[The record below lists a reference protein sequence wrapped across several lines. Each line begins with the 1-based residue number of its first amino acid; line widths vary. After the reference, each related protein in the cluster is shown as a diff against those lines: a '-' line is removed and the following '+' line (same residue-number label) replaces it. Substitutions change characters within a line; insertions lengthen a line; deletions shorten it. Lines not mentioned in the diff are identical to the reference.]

1 MKIKELEI
9 ENILSIEKASISF
22 DDTGLILV
30 EGWNHDSG
38 RANGAGKSAI
48 FNSLSFALFD
58 KVPRK
63 ITASEIL
70 RRGTKSGFASA
81 TIESNGDTYTVKRT
95 RPKGTEFTK
104 NGVNINITQEEFEKI
119 IKLTYDQFI
128 ISAYCAQSGS
138 NRFISL
144 NDADKK
150 TFLLKLLDLD
160 KFQEL
165 KKIADE
171 HIKEISLA
179 INVLHV
185 KHTTAISK
193 IEAYRESLIDRDE
206 IAIQNNELTKEIEEL
221 QVKLLSIEEVPKPD
235 LSHYISLEN
244 QLSLKEKE
252 ILIAKTTKTMLH
264 NQYKKINVGIH
275 EFEMSD
281 TCLECGSTISTENAR
296 QHHDQKQESLKLETV
311 SCKLQIDEQDV
322 IVSRENDIH
331 NMKSKIFAKK
341 NKELESFNTASQIA
355 INLNSLISK
364 KQDLVES
371 NNVKLLKD
379 MDLLNKINKL
389 SDLAAICEA
398 QNDNKSKDL
407 EFYKALSSIYSPTGA
422 PAYVLD
428 SIVDSFNDTVI
439 KYIELV
445 WPTASYSLNSYKQ
458 TSKGDVVAKF
468 SESLIMDGIDVSIGS
483 LSGGELRALSLCV
496 DFTVVEILQKNFG
509 ISINPIILDEPF
521 DGLDASGKEVV
532 IELLEKLS
540 RDRSIIVIDHG
551 SEAKVMFS
559 KTIMVEKRGGISSL
573 LTHLV

>member
-1 MKIKELEI
+1 
-9 ENILSIEKASISF
+9 
-22 DDTGLILV
+22 
-30 EGWNHDSG
+30 
-38 RANGAGKSAI
+38 
-48 FNSLSFALFD
+48 
-58 KVPRK
+58 
-63 ITASEIL
+63 
-70 RRGTKSGFASA
+70 
-81 TIESNGDTYTVKRT
+81 
-95 RPKGTEFTK
+95 
-104 NGVNINITQEEFEKI
+104 
-119 IKLTYDQFI
+119 
-128 ISAYCAQSGS
+128 
-138 NRFISL
+138 
-144 NDADKK
+144 
-150 TFLLKLLDLD
+150 
-160 KFQEL
+160 
-165 KKIADE
+165 
-171 HIKEISLA
+171 
-179 INVLHV
+179 
-185 KHTTAISK
+185 
-193 IEAYRESLIDRDE
+193 
-206 IAIQNNELTKEIEEL
+206 
-221 QVKLLSIEEVPKPD
+221 
-235 LSHYISLEN
+235 
-244 QLSLKEKE
+244 
-252 ILIAKTTKTMLH
+252 
-264 NQYKKINVGIH
+264 
-275 EFEMSD
+275 
-281 TCLECGSTISTENAR
+281 
-296 QHHDQKQESLKLETV
+296 
-311 SCKLQIDEQDV
+311 
-322 IVSRENDIH
+322 
-331 NMKSKIFAKK
+331 
-341 NKELESFNTASQIA
+341 
-355 INLNSLISK
+355 
-364 KQDLVES
+364 
-371 NNVKLLKD
+371 

-551 SEAKVMFS
+551 SEAKAMFS